1 MQKEMIDL
9 FIVALMSQKE
19 AEIYKRLTSNMLST
33 P

>member
-19 AEIYKRLTSNMLST
+19 AGIYKRLTSNMPYT